1 MKRRTP
7 LIVLSALGVLAL
19 AGDLFALLVSG
30 GGAPTSAAKTA
41 AIDDP
46 HRDPGLPKAQRT
58 RLLRA
63 VDAVSQDVP
72 AAELAAQGR
81 ALFRSSAPAFNGE
94 SCQSCHT
101 EGGSN
106 SGANPAGGTLG
117 LGTIPHESN
126 PALAGTLGDP
136 QIGFTGLRD
145 APALYGVGET
155 DPFGWA
161 GNVSTLE
168 GFALNAVAN
177 HFNQPDRTPQNI
189 AALSAYM
196 RTVQAPTSDFDRGT
210 LTPSAIRGQEVFQN
224 QGGCIGCHLGPNFTD
239 GLLHNV
245 GVPQPAAATDSGVA
259 PRSDGQQCGTPATNA
274 NPDPAAPAACLF
286 NTPGLRGGART
297 APYFHNGIA
306 KSLRQVV
313 NFYNGAPA
321 CGVSDP
327 PALSSVSTIAP
338 LGLTCQEAS
347 DLVEYLKSL

>member
-1 MKRRTP
+1 MNRRIP
-7 LIVLSALGVLAL
+7 LIVLTAAGVLAL
-19 AGDLFALLVSG
+19 AGGLFAMLAAG
-30 GGAPTSAAKTA
+30 PGASPPAAKTA
-41 AIDDP
+41 AIADP
-46 HRDPGLPKAQRT
+46 HRDPGLPKAQRA

-72 AAELAAQGR
+72 AAELAAEGR
-81 ALFRSSAPAFNGE
+81 TIFRSSAPAFNGE

-106 SGANPAGGTLG
+106 SGASPATGSTG

-126 PALAGTLGDP
+126 PAQAATLGDP

-155 DPFGWA
+155 DPYGWT
-161 GNVSTLE
+161 GTVPTLE
-168 GFALNAVAN
+168 AFALNAVAN
-177 HFNQPDRTPQNI
+177 HFNKADRTPQNI
-189 AALSAYM
+189 AALVAYM
-196 RTVQAPTSDFDRGT
+196 RTLQAPTTDFDRGT
-210 LTPSAIRGQEVFQN
+210 LSAAAIRGQGVFQN

-239 GLLHNV
+239 GLMHNV
-245 GVPQPAAATDSGVA
+245 GAPQPAGATDSGVA
-259 PRSDGQQCGTPATNA
+259 PRSDGQQCGTPAANA
-274 NPDPAAPAACLF
+274 SPDPAALASCLF
-286 NTPGLRGGART
+286 NTPGLRGVAHT

-313 NFYNGAPA
+313 NFYNGAAA
-321 CGVSDP
+321 CGASDP